1 MPTEGRNCRRP
12 CVWSILRGSSPG
24 GLGGVPAVPGLRL
37 VPSPPGFP
45 ALGASGLVAAAPPSP
60 SKRSAAAGPNHR
72 SHRGEA
78 ARCRSR
84 RLLTLPADS
93 GQGSRA
99 AQVPGSQT
107 VLCSAQPS
115 LGLRDGRLCGPAA
128 EANPFLPAGWHSL
141 KSVGHRSSRRRGGAR
156 VRARPL
162 SPAEGELG
170 RPTEKWKGWSLAR
183 AGTWGGAI
191 TLKAH
196 HVRAPNPS
204 SPPPTRL
211 SSSVDWLEVNEFMR
225 KFHSKMSP
233 KGVGEG
239 TSLHPKPRNPGC

>member
-1 MPTEGRNCRRP
+1 MEYPQGQLTRRTGRRP
-12 CVWSILRGSSPG
+12 RCPRTPPCPEPARLPCSRGLGPRRGSSAISQQTLCCSRAQPPLPPG
-24 GLGGVPAVPGLRL
+24 GGG
-37 VPSPPGFP
+37 
-45 ALGASGLVAAAPPSP
+45 ALPLAASA
-60 SKRSAAAGPNHR
+60 
-72 SHRGEA
+72 
-78 ARCRSR
+78 
-84 RLLTLPADS
+84 TLPADS

-99 AQVPGSQT
+99 TQVPGSQT

-141 KSVGHRSSRRRGGAR
+141 KSVGHRSSRGRGGAR

-211 SSSVDWLEVNEFMR
+211 SSSVDWLEVNEFMK